1 MSTAQDIWEVYRDEI
16 VDKSRL
22 VYRKGG
28 ATPFFTED
36 NLRIKTPFQV
46 PDEDFIETEGIDAG
60 GNGEGTKEEGDQEV
74 RIKPV

>member
-16 VDKSRL
+16 ADKSRL

-28 ATPFFTED
+28 ATPFFTDD

-46 PDEDFIETEGIDAG
+46 PDPDFMEEIDAG
-60 GNGEGTKEEGDQEV
+60 GDGKGTKEEGDQEV
-74 RIKPV
+74 RVKPV